1 MKELIS
7 LNLENNNFT
16 KYELLLAIGNNKKKS
31 FRKLE
36 ELKIG
41 YNHFQIFEKKGNKKD
56 RKTLQEIVNELEK
69 CDFSNIKI
77 LSANNGGFTQ
87 KSIEKILPALKLK
100 NYENIDIR
108 YNDLKNLDFIKGN
121 NYNKNLFY
129 EGNFFIE
136 NEE

>member
-16 KYELLLAIGNNKKKS
+16 KYELLLAIGNNKKRS
-31 FRKLE
+31 FKKLE

-41 YNHFQIFEKKGNKKD
+41 YNHFQIFEKKANKKD

-87 KSIEKILPALKLK
+87 KSIEKILPALGLK

-121 NYNKNLFY
+121 KYNKNLFY
-129 EGNFFIE
+129 EGTFFIE
-136 NEE
+136 NE